1 MVDYEV
7 FKGDEETYTIII
19 KVDGVAQDLNGYK
32 FYLTVKD
39 SLADLDVAAVIQV
52 SETISSSVY
61 SATITL
67 SPTDTDVTVSSS
79 TKNYIYDIRMIQPGA
94 KPKVLV
100 NGTYLVK
107 QPVTR
112 AVT

>member
-7 FKGDEETYTIII
+7 FKADEETYVIVI
-19 KVDGVAQDLNGYK
+19 KVDGVAIDLNGYK
-32 FYLTVKD
+32 FYFTVKD
-39 SLADLDVAAVIQV
+39 SLSDADADAIIQV
-52 SETISSSVY
+52 EEEISVEAF

-79 TKNYIYDIRMIQPGA
+79 TNNYIFDIRSINASG

-100 NGTYLVK
+100 SGTFLVK
-107 QPVTR
+107 QPVTKS
-112 AVT
+112 TS